1 MIKYRLRQLIIGL
14 GLYTYLSHSL
24 VTSVKTEEEGETKNK
39 MVNGKEGHLQQEERG
54 YYDN

>member
-14 GLYTYLSHSL
+14 ELSTYLSHSL

-54 YYDN
+54 SCDN